1 MSKNMKITLM
11 AIIIVIFGN
20 AIANYSYAQTHNI
33 RIIHI
38 KENLYIVYNYDLC
51 YKHYVFG
58 DNEDEVKTKYYNN
71 KSIGYNTVECI
82 TGEEA

>member
-20 AIANYSYAQTHNI
+20 AIANAQTNL
-33 RIIHI
+33 RIEHV
-38 KENLYIVYNYDLC
+38 KENLYIVYNDCLC

-58 DNEDEVKTKYYNN
+58 DNEDEVRAKYYKNE
-71 KSIGYNTVECI
+71 SIGYNTVECI
-82 TGEEA
+82 NGEEA